1 LAESFFGWE
10 TRTIEATQMR
20 WHSSELLAD
29 SPPDAI
35 LSAGGDV
42 MGGRGS
48 AGRGGGAAG
57 SSPVGEL
64 TAAQADTLFDA
75 TKSKLTQAEREA
87 LFEYQRS
94 ADFVNNI
101 MRGRTADSFSPEA
114 RAKFDAQILQL
125 KSAFAKAEGLST
137 SATLYRGLN
146 TPPAGAKVGAVFSDK
161 APASTSFN
169 RRAWEQTG
177 FDRSKHILKITAP
190 AGTKAIP
197 LHKTMHKS
205 NPYKKQKEMLLAP
218 GTKMKINSI
227 TKNAKGQ
234 TVYDVSIV
242 K

>member
-1 LAESFFGWE
+1 
-10 TRTIEATQMR
+10 
-20 WHSSELLAD
+20 
-29 SPPDAI
+29 
-35 LSAGGDV
+35 

-48 AGRGGGAAG
+48 SGSGRGGGAAG
-57 SSPVGEL
+57 TASVGEL

-75 TKSKLTQAEREA
+75 TKAKLTQAEREA

-94 ADFVNNI
+94 SDFVNGI

-114 RAKFDAQILQL
+114 RAKFDSQINQL
-125 KSAFAKAEGLST
+125 KSAFAKAEGLPT
-137 SATLYRGLN
+137 AATLYRGLN

-169 RRAWEQTG
+169 RKAWEQTG
-177 FDRSKHILKITAP
+177 FDRAKHILKITAP
-190 AGTKAIP
+190 KGTKAIP
-197 LHKTMHKS
+197 LHKTMHKN

-227 TKNAKGQ
+227 TTNAKGQ
-234 TVYDVSIV
+234 TIYDVSIV